1 MFMFNNDKIR
11 LSPNKWISYNSI
23 LYINL
28 FRIQSHDKKQ
38 LDKLNYFYIKMD
50 VRTMTSQQSDWIM
63 TNQMDHRRND
73 YWRL

>member
-1 MFMFNNDKIR
+1 
-11 LSPNKWISYNSI
+11 
-23 LYINL
+23 
-28 FRIQSHDKKQ
+28 
-38 LDKLNYFYIKMD
+38 LNYFYIKMD